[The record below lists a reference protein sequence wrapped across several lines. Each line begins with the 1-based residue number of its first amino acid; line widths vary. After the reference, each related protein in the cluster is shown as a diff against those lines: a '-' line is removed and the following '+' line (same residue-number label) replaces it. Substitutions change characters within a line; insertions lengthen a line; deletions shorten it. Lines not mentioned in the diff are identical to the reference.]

1 MIRREAAVGFARA
14 AGAYERARPEYPAAA
29 LRWLAGEVG
38 LGPGRDVLD
47 LAAGTGKLTRPL
59 AAMGC
64 RVIAV
69 EPVAEMRARI
79 GPGITA
85 LEGTAEAIP
94 RPDAS
99 ADVVTVGQA
108 FHWFDAPVALAEI
121 ARVLRPDGA
130 LALVWNR
137 RAVERSELHRA
148 VDAIVAPLRGR
159 APQHASGAWRDA
171 FVPGALLEREF
182 PFSQRLGPDG
192 LVDRIGSTSEVA
204 ALDAPTRATV
214 LERVRA
220 LAGGREV
227 DLPHVCEVHVWR
239 PRR

>member
-1 MIRREAAVGFARA
+1 MLRREAAVGFARA

-29 LRWLAGEVG
+29 LEWLAGEVG
-38 LGPGRDVLD
+38 LGPGRDVVD

-69 EPVAEMRARI
+69 EPVTEMRARI
-79 GPGITA
+79 GHGIPA
-85 LEGTAEAIP
+85 LQGTAEAIP
-94 RPDAS
+94 LHTAS

-108 FHWFDAPVALAEI
+108 FHWFEAPAALAEI
-121 ARVLRPDGA
+121 TRVLRPGGA

-148 VDAIVAPLRGR
+148 VDAIVAPLRGG

-171 FVPGALLEREF
+171 FAPGALLEREF
-182 PFSQRLGPDG
+182 PFSQRLDPDG
-192 LVDRIGSTSEVA
+192 LVDRVGSTSEVA
-204 ALDAPTRATV
+204 ALDAPERGTV
-214 LERVRA
+214 LDRVRA
-220 LAGGREV
+220 LAGGHAVE
-227 DLPHVCEVHVWR
+227 LPHVCEVHVWR
-239 PRR
+239 P

>member
-1 MIRREAAVGFARA
+1 MIHGEAAVGFARA
-14 AGAYERARPEYPAAA
+14 AGAYERARPEYPPAA
-29 LRWLAGEVG
+29 LEWLAGEVG

-69 EPVAEMRARI
+69 EPLAEMRARI

-85 LEGTAEAIP
+85 VEGTAEAIP
-94 RPDAS
+94 RPGAS

-121 ARVLRPDGA
+121 ARVLRPGGA
-130 LALVWNR
+130 LSLVWNR
-137 RAVERSELHRA
+137 RAVENSELLRA
-148 VDAIVAPLRGR
+148 IAAIVAPLRR
-159 APQHASGAWRDA
+159 DAPRHASGAWRDA
-171 FVPGALLEREF
+171 FALGALIERQF
-182 PFSQRLGPDG
+182 AFTQRLDPDG
-192 LVDRIGSTSEVA
+192 LVDRVGSTSMVA
-204 ALDAPTRATV
+204 ALDAPARACV

-227 DLPHVCEVHVWR
+227 DLPYVCEVHVWR
-239 PRR
+239 P